1 MGGLG
6 GLQRGGGSHT
16 CDCVGKGKHSEAN
29 VRSRAP
35 LSPSRHFGKPCP
47 GATPGPRR
55 TGVGTQDSPKGSG
68 SVATDIGEQE
78 SEHRTLL
85 KEVVMWATD
94 SLAGQPHGAARGPG
108 WLTGS
113 AGTVQPEPPASKNGR
128 APVKPHSPGG
138 DDEADAYSPLPGG
151 TRPARCTL
159 RVQRRTPSLRWR
171 QQHLLREAFV
181 F

>member
-47 GATPGPRR
+47 GAMPGPRR
-55 TGVGTQDSPKGSG
+55 TGIGTQDSPKGSG
-68 SVATDIGEQE
+68 NV
-78 SEHRTLL
+78 
-85 KEVVMWATD
+85 ATD